1 MSTINLKA
9 AALDYAARGW
19 AVFPLVPGDKVPLIA
34 ARDGGRGC
42 LDATTDTAA
51 IEAWWRKT
59 PGANVGIATGKVS
72 GVMVIDL
79 DKKDDGP
86 ANFEDL
92 KRQRGEVTHSVA
104 ALVAQ
109 TGNGWHLYFRHAPGI
124 RCSVGKNGGIAPGID
139 VRSDGGFVVAPP
151 SLHPSGRRYRWVRDH
166 GPSAVPVS
174 AAPDWLIDA
183 ARNAPGTATDNPV
196 ASPERHRDLFA
207 AGVAEGGRNAA
218 VAQLAGYFL
227 RKYVDPLLTLDL
239 LRLWNAHRC
248 RPPVDDDELVRTVA
262 SICKRELARR
272 TPS

>member
-19 AVFPLVPGDKVPLIA
+19 AVFPLRPHDKTPLRSA
-34 ARDGGRGC
+34 EDGGRGC
-42 LDATTDTAA
+42 LDATTDAA
-51 IEAWWRKT
+51 VIQAWWQKT
-59 PGANVGIATGKVS
+59 PGANVGIATGAASSLV
-72 GVMVIDL
+72 VIDL
-79 DKKDDGP
+79 DQKDNGR

-92 KRQRGEVTHSVA
+92 KRKHGRVQPSV
-104 ALVAQ
+104 VAV
-109 TGNGWHLYFRHAPGI
+109 TGNGWHLYFRYAPGI

-139 VRSDGGFVVAPP
+139 IRSDGGYVAAPP
-151 SLHPSGRRYRWVRDH
+151 SLHPSGRRYRWAPDY